1 MDSRFQNQIT
11 PFQSQNGFL
20 DRVSGFWDFMHG
32 GLGFFI
38 GMSPDRETGVAAPT
52 FLCLDKEKS
61 PQQRWKRNRL
71 VPNLHPPG
79 TSWGVRTAASQ
90 VCADLPCFIQ
100 ARCSG
105 FSASAY
111 AAYWNVGYST
121 GDENEL
127 ALLLFPLPLRWILR
141 ERSGSGKK
149 SENQFVE
156 HPG

>member
-1 MDSRFQNQIT
+1 
-11 PFQSQNGFL
+11 
-20 DRVSGFWDFMHG
+20 
-32 GLGFFI
+32 
-38 GMSPDRETGVAAPT
+38 MSPDRETGVAAPT

-79 TSWGVRTAASQ
+79 TSWGVWTAASQ
-90 VCADLPCFIQ
+90 VCVDLPCFIQ

-105 FSASAY
+105 FSANAY